1 MAVSAEEEAPVEAA
15 TVVRVFAPVAE
26 GALTPEPPPDLSPK
40 VMVRAEPPERVTA
53 ETRMHL
59 LEEEQAPVEVSIE
72 TVFEPVPP
80 EALVYPAALEVG
92 LGWVK
97 PEGTWAGAEW
107 SERGARVPGGVGGG
121 AGLGEA
127 GGHLHAHGAGREAA
141 GGGGVGDG
149 EGVSGGGGGHVGE
162 RDRLRAGAVGGVHG
176 HRRGSGDGGERA
188 AAR

>member
-1 MAVSAEEEAPVEAA
+1 MVKVFPVEEAATLAGETVSVPEPSAAFTVTAGEAPMAVSAEEEAPVEAA

-80 EALVYPAALEVG
+80 EALVYPAALEVV

-97 PEGTWAGAEW
+97 PEGTCTRTEPAE
-107 SERGARVPGGVGGG
+107 RPPV
-121 AGLGEA
+121 
-127 GGHLHAHGAGREAA
+127 AA
-141 GGGGVGDG
+141 V
-149 EGVSGGGGGHVGE
+149 
-162 RDRLRAGAVGGVHG
+162 
-176 HRRGSGDGGERA
+176 
-188 AAR
+188 